1 MYFIDF
7 HSHVYPDAIAPKA
20 ADSIREFY
28 HLGDDAMDGK
38 VETLLEQGT
47 KAGIEKF
54 VILPVALR
62 PSRTRHINDFILGE
76 VAKED
81 RFYGYGTIHA
91 GMENLCEEVE
101 YIMENGLRGL
111 KMHPDSQVFAIDDPR
126 RFPVYDMIGDK
137 LPILFHMG
145 DHRFDYSHPARLRK
159 VLDLFP
165 KLRVIA
171 AHFGGYSMYDTAA
184 ELLYDKDCFFDV
196 SSSLMFMEEGVAEK
210 YINHYGADRLVYGS
224 DFPMWDPVREMERF
238 MRLKLTDSQREQIAH
253 ITAEGILGI

>member
-38 VETLLEQGT
+38 VQTLLEQGT

-62 PSRTRHINDFILGE
+62 PSRTRHINDFIIGE

-81 RFYGYGTIHA
+81 RFFGYGTIHA
-91 GMENLCEEVE
+91 GMQDICQEVE
-101 YIMENGLRGL
+101 YIMGKGLLGL

-126 RFPVYDMIGDK
+126 LFPVYDMIGDQ

-145 DHRFDYSHPARLRK
+145 DHRYDYSHPARLRK

-165 KLRVIA
+165 RLRVIA

-184 ELLYDKDCFFDV
+184 ELLSDKDCFFDV

-210 YINHYGADRLVYGS
+210 YINHYGAERLVYGS

-238 MRLKLTDSQREQIAH
+238 MRLKLTDSQKEQIAH